1 MNERLETLAAE
12 KRYLV
17 ERSALCRLRL
27 RRDVFAV
34 RGAVGWKRMPAALAT
49 TPAVRT
55 MVGSLALSLLGTGR
69 AGRVLLFA
77 SRALLVAKLA
87 RATFGYAHDRAQL
100 A

>member
-1 MNERLETLAAE
+1 MNERLETLAAQ

-27 RRDVFAV
+27 RRDMFAV

-69 AGRVLLFA
+69 AGRLLLFA
-77 SRALLVAKLA
+77 GRAILVAKLA
-87 RATFGYAHDRAQL
+87 RVAIGYARGRTT
-100 A
+100 